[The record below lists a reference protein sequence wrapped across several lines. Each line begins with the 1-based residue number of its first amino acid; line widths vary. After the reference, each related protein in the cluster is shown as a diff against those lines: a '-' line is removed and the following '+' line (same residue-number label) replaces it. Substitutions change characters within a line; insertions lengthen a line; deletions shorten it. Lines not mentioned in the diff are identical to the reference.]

1 MGTSKTIKETIKR
14 MDEILDSLSEEDL
27 MEVYGYLSGKMM
39 RHLFVEDLSNKE
51 LKDNADAKM
60 GGNPFGEPV
69 GKKSPKD
76 KVKKATIDPEAF
88 MQGAVYDTTIEDVRC
103 LTLRVEME
111 EIQPPVWREVVVPS
125 NLNLESLGHIL
136 VDVMGWEG
144 YHLHQFIKGYDYYA
158 IPDEEYGCEN
168 PLGDLFGYSPVKKHD
183 SREFTVGDL
192 LSRKRS
198 WVEYEYD
205 FGDSWMHR
213 VTVIDTRKYKK
224 GEQPKVELIAGA
236 NACPP
241 EDCGGVWGYEEL
253 VESLKKPQ
261 SKRAKELKRWLGYT
275 FDPTEFDFKEFKEDV
290 EFYNDSDNY

>member
-1 MGTSKTIKETIKR
+1 MSQEVQETIKR
-14 MDEILDSLSEEDL
+14 LDEILDALNEGDL

-39 RHLFVEDLSNKE
+39 RHMFGDDLNDE
-51 LKDNADAKM
+51 QLLKIADVKM
-60 GGNPFGEPV
+60 GGTPFGDPV
-69 GKKSPKD
+69 GKKITKGKS
-76 KVKKATIDPEAF
+76 KKSAIDPEDF
-88 MQGAVYDTTIEDVRC
+88 MQGAIYDTAVEDVRC

-144 YHLHQFIKGYDYYA
+144 YHLHQFVKGNEHYA
-158 IPDEEYGCEN
+158 IPDEEFGGEN
-168 PLGDLFGYSPVKKHD
+168 PFKDLFGPLLVKNHD
-183 SREFTVGDL
+183 SRDFTVGEVL
-192 LSRKRS
+192 ARKRS
-198 WVEYEYD
+198 WIDYEYD

-213 VTVIDTRKYKK
+213 VTVVDSRKYGK
-224 GEQPKVELIAGA
+224 GEKRKVELIAGA

-261 SKRAKELKRWLGYT
+261 SKRAKELRSWLGYT
-275 FDPTEFDFKEFKEDV
+275 FDPTEFDLEEFKEDV
-290 EFYNDSDNY
+290 EFYNSGSDY